1 MRDVNRHVSL
11 FVVMVILVFIVIIGL
26 PTHSHGDSAGIEPK
40 ADQILRKMSDY
51 LAKLK
56 QFRVQTENTLEVVLI
71 SGQKLQFDNPVDVTI
86 KRPNKLRADRKG
98 DVFNQEFYYDGKT
111 LTLFSPGQNYYAT
124 VQAPPTL
131 DETLDFATEALDL
144 YAPGGDLIYSN
155 AYNIL
160 TEDVISGSYIGLS
173 VVSGVKCNHLAF
185 SGNEVDWQI
194 WIEDGDKPLPKKFV
208 ITTKWMTGAPQFTL
222 LIKSWNLS
230 PKLTESMFTFVPPKN
245 AQKIDFVR
253 LTGAGMS
260 QR

>member
-1 MRDVNRHVSL
+1 MRGVNRHSGL
-11 FVVMVILVFIVIIGL
+11 FVVMVVLVLIAITGL
-26 PTHSHGDSAGIEPK
+26 STHSYGASADIDPK

-160 TEDVISGSYIGLS
+160 TEDVVSGSYIGLS
-173 VVSGVKCNHLAF
+173 VV
-185 SGNEVDWQI
+185 
-194 WIEDGDKPLPKKFV
+194 
-208 ITTKWMTGAPQFTL
+208 
-222 LIKSWNLS
+222 
-230 PKLTESMFTFVPPKN
+230 
-245 AQKIDFVR
+245 
-253 LTGAGMS
+253 
-260 QR
+260 